1 MPFKG
6 TGICEVLGTGYMD
19 TKLSGR
25 FLPPMPAVLGFEYGL
40 HSQLPHPQDLRTD
53 PPHHSCYCS
62 NSTVRTLPSKPFCP
76 FYFSVYWNH
85 HSWLHISLHYKP
97 VLTVTIPKV
106 NSTVRFPFSFSFSC
120 RILACITVSW
130 GALGVGARSLD
141 PAQGN
146 SHICTPTGT
155 ASLCP
160 LSQIQAHV
168 HPTLKPT
175 ATSYFLRKMRSCTEL
190 PHLPFS
196 PQNVLCFVTCFL
208 FLFCLVGVF
217 SLKRDIINTVKCPG
231 HKSTAWYSFT

>member
-76 FYFSVYWNH
+76 FYVSVYWNH

-160 LSQIQAHV
+160 LLKS
-168 HPTLKPT
+168 KPT
-175 ATSYFLRKMRSCTEL
+175 CILLLSLLQHLTSWEKWGLAQNFLIFLFHLKMFCVLSPASCFSSVLWVYFLSKE
-190 PHLPFS
+190 
-196 PQNVLCFVTCFL
+196 
-208 FLFCLVGVF
+208 
-217 SLKRDIINTVKCPG
+217 I
-231 HKSTAWYSFT
+231 

>member
-76 FYFSVYWNH
+76 FYVSVDWNH

-106 NSTVRFPFSFSFSC
+106 NSTVKISLLFLLQLQNPSMYHGELRSPRGWCPLLGSSSGKFTHLYPHWH
-120 RILACITVSW
+120 CITVS
-130 GALGVGARSLD
+130 
-141 PAQGN
+141 
-146 SHICTPTGT
+146 
-155 ASLCP
+155 
-160 LSQIQAHV
+160 
-168 HPTLKPT
+168 
-175 ATSYFLRKMRSCTEL
+175 
-190 PHLPFS
+190 PFS
-196 PQNVLCFVTCFL
+196 NP
-208 FLFCLVGVF
+208 
-217 SLKRDIINTVKCPG
+217 SPRA
-231 HKSTAWYSFT
+231 SYS